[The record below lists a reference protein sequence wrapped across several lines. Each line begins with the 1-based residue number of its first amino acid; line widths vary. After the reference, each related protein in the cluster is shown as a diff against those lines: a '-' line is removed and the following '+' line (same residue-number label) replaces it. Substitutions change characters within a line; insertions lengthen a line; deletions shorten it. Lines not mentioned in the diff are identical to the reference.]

1 MSGTGTGST
10 PARPRQVTIA
20 AVVAAA
26 ACGLLVVS
34 LFDAMDRVR
43 SADMRSAVADALA
56 KQGDLGLS
64 VSDVVG
70 LLRGVVFL
78 SAALAAAGVVL
89 AVYALQRHRG
99 ARAGLTVVAV
109 VMLFTTTFVTGLLPV
124 LVAAATGRLWGREAR
139 DWFDGRSPRPRPER
153 SAREATPPTPSEPGS
168 PTGSASGA
176 DTDPDSWAPPSSPP
190 ASVAGP
196 REPAPSPYAFGT
208 PPPSADV
215 WSAPQAAQ
223 AAPAPG
229 AGPRPQPVGGRPRT
243 VSVAAWL
250 TWGFCGIAAAFGALL
265 VLTVLAERSQL
276 VDALRRSP
284 RVSQAGLSERDLVG
298 IVWVTAAVLIAWSL
312 GGIALAV
319 LAYRRVNVGRV
330 ALAASAALSGLVA
343 MLAFPVGLLHAAA
356 GFASVV
362 LLFVGGAGPWYAD
375 RSAGRQPPPPG
386 GPPPDRQAPPE
397 PQALPGPQPDSQ
409 PDPQPGP
416 QPGPTT
422 APQPP
427 RDKPPVW

>member
-43 SADMRSAVADALA
+43 SADMRTAVADALA
-56 KQGDLGLS
+56 KQGGLGLS

-70 LLRGVVFL
+70 VLRGVVFL

-139 DWFDGRSPRPRPER
+139 DWFDGRSARPRPER
-153 SAREATPPTPSEPGS
+153 PVREATPAEPDS
-168 PTGSASGA
+168 PTGSDSPSGAGPDPASWAPPTSPSVPVPASGA
-176 DTDPDSWAPPSSPP
+176 D
-190 ASVAGP
+190 P

-208 PPPSADV
+208 PAPRADV
-215 WSAPQAAQ
+215 WSAPQAPP

-229 AGPRPQPVGGRPRT
+229 AGPWPHPVDGRPRT

-250 TWGFCGIAAAFGALL
+250 TWGFCGIAAAFGVLL

-276 VDALRRSP
+276 VDAMQRSS
-284 RVSQAGLSERDLVG
+284 RVSRAGLSDRDLVG

-319 LAYRRVNVGRV
+319 LAYRRVNPARV

-343 MLAFPVGLLHAAA
+343 LLAFPVGLLHAAA

-362 LLFVGGAGPWYAD
+362 LLFAGGAGPWYAG
-375 RSAGRQPPPPG
+375 RSADEQQPPP

-397 PQALPGPQPDSQ
+397 QQAPPQLQTP
-409 PDPQPGP
+409 PGP
-416 QPGPTT
+416 QPGPPP

>member
-1 MSGTGTGST
+1 MSGSGTGST
-10 PARPRQVTIA
+10 PTRPRQVTVA

-56 KQGDLGLS
+56 QQGDLGLS

-124 LVAAATGRLWGREAR
+124 LVAAATGRLWGRDAR

-153 SAREATPPTPSEPGS
+153 GARGATSPSPSEPTD
-168 PTGSASGA
+168 PPIRPPIGSAS
-176 DTDPDSWAPPSSPP
+176 DPASDPATWAPP
-190 ASVAGP
+190 AAADGP
-196 REPAPSPYAFGT
+196 RGPAPSPYAFGT
-208 PPPSADV
+208 TPPRADAGPGPQTAPPTASAL
-215 WSAPQAAQ
+215 P
-223 AAPAPG
+223 PG
-229 AGPRPQPVGGRPRT
+229 AGPRPHPVAGRPRT

-250 TWGFCGIAAAFGALL
+250 TWVFCGIAAGFGALL
-265 VLTVLAERSQL
+265 VLTVLVERSQL
-276 VDALRRSP
+276 VDAMQRSS
-284 RVSQAGLSERDLVG
+284 RVSSAGLSDRDLVG
-298 IVWVTAAVLIAWSL
+298 IVWVTAAVLVAWSL
-312 GGIALAV
+312 AGIALAV
-319 LAYRRVNVGRV
+319 LAYRRVNIGRI
-330 ALAASAALSGLVA
+330 ALTASAALSGLVA
-343 MLAFPVGLLHAAA
+343 LLAFPVGLLHAAA
-356 GFASVV
+356 GFATVV

-375 RSAGRQPPPPG
+375 RSADQQPPRPGAPDRQPPPEQ
-386 GPPPDRQAPPE
+386 PPTPD
-397 PQALPGPQPDSQ
+397 PGPRR
-409 PDPQPGP
+409 G
-416 QPGPTT
+416 
-422 APQPP
+422 
-427 RDKPPVW
+427 KPSVW